1 MKRIKE
7 LCGVQLAKLNN
18 DTVVR
23 VLSGQEESM
32 PSTTE
37 QPPAHHRTP
46 VAPLGDS
53 HISSASINS
62 SLQEV
67 EFSDVSDQ
75 EQQTERS
82 SSDLKVAA
90 APASSDRVAKSRERT
105 AWPDA
110 REEERDGGE
119 STNKK
124 ETAVQ
129 LMKEHPAPCGGFY
142 DVRSDE
148 DGLAIDI
155 TTAITD
161 SIDIELAGEPPKNE
175 PHKQSPPVSRM
186 LQPAH
191 KAHQHRWKKRKHGS
205 HSVTQSTS
213 SSEQTDCSTLE
224 NKLRKTLLS
233 RVQQQGVCSVSDK
246 VGKEA
251 ETSKMPM
258 ASTPPAASV
267 VALDSQREL
276 ELRMKEK
283 ALRSLL
289 TKSLRK
295 RVL

>member
-7 LCGVQLAKLNN
+7 LCGVQLAKLDNG
-18 DTVVR
+18 TVVR

-53 HISSASINS
+53 HINSASINS

-82 SSDLKVAA
+82 SSDLKVAT
-90 APASSDRVAKSRERT
+90 PASSDRVAKSRERT

-110 REEERDGGE
+110 REEEGDGGE

-124 ETAVQ
+124 DTAVQ

-142 DVRSDE
+142 DARSDE

-161 SIDIELAGEPPKNE
+161 SIDIELAGEAPKNE
-175 PHKQSPPVSRM
+175 PQKRSPPVSRV

-205 HSVTQSTS
+205 HTVTQSTS

-233 RVQQQGVCSVSDK
+233 RVQQQGACSVSDK

-251 ETSKMPM
+251 ETSKMTM

-267 VALDSQREL
+267 VALNSQREL

-289 TKSLRK
+289 TKSLTK

>member
-7 LCGVQLAKLNN
+7 LCGGQLAKLDN

-23 VLSGQEESM
+23 LLSGQEENM

-37 QPPAHHRTP
+37 QPIARHGTP

-53 HISSASINS
+53 RTSSASINS
-62 SLQEV
+62 SLHEV

-75 EQQTERS
+75 EKQPES
-82 SSDLKVAA
+82 STSNLKAA
-90 APASSDRVAKSRERT
+90 AASADRVGKSRERT
-105 AWPDA
+105 VRPDA
-110 REEERDGGE
+110 RGREGDGGE
-119 STNKK
+119 STKNK

-129 LMKEHPAPCGGFY
+129 LMKEHPAPCGVFY
-142 DVRSDE
+142 DVRSD
-148 DGLAIDI
+148 DGLDIDI
-155 TTAITD
+155 STAITD
-161 SIDIELAGEPPKNE
+161 SIDMELAGEVTKHE
-175 PHKQSPPVSRM
+175 PQKQSPPVSRT

-191 KAHQHRWKKRKHGS
+191 NAHQHRWKKRKHES
-205 HSVTQSTS
+205 RTVTQSTS
-213 SSEQTDCSTLE
+213 SSEQTDCSILE

-233 RVQQQGVCSVSDK
+233 RVQQQGACSVSDE

-251 ETSKMPM
+251 ETSKTSM
-258 ASTPPAASV
+258 ASTPPPAGSA

-295 RVL
+295 RML

>member
-7 LCGVQLAKLNN
+7 LCGVQLAKLDNG
-18 DTVVR
+18 TVVR

-90 APASSDRVAKSRERT
+90 PASSDRVEKSRERT

-110 REEERDGGE
+110 REEEGDGGE

-124 ETAVQ
+124 DTAVQ

-142 DVRSDE
+142 DARSDE

-161 SIDIELAGEPPKNE
+161 SIDIELAGEAPKNE
-175 PHKQSPPVSRM
+175 PQKQSPPVSRM

-191 KAHQHRWKKRKHGS
+191 KAHQRRWKKRKHES
-205 HSVTQSTS
+205 HTVTQSTS

-233 RVQQQGVCSVSDK
+233 RVQQQGACSVSDK

-276 ELRMKEK
+276 ELHMKEK

-289 TKSLRK
+289 TKSLSK

>member
-7 LCGVQLAKLNN
+7 LCGVQLAKLDNG
-18 DTVVR
+18 TVVQ

-90 APASSDRVAKSRERT
+90 PASSDRVAKSRERT

-110 REEERDGGE
+110 REEEGGGGE
-119 STNKK
+119 STSNK

-129 LMKEHPAPCGGFY
+129 LMKEHPAPCGGFC
-142 DVRSDE
+142 DARSDE

-161 SIDIELAGEPPKNE
+161 SIDIELAGEAPKNE

-205 HSVTQSTS
+205 HTVTQSTS

-233 RVQQQGVCSVSDK
+233 RVQQQGACSVSDK

-251 ETSKMPM
+251 ETSKMTM

-267 VALDSQREL
+267 VALNSQREL
-276 ELRMKEK
+276 ELHMKEK

-289 TKSLRK
+289 TKSLTK